1 MISSQMSENKD
12 KLAQYERNERY
23 LGEELFKRLKT
34 VKEYQFTSG
43 RICYDSLVTN
53 TENKHILV
61 EIKVRRFRRERYN
74 TYILQVDK
82 LQNLIKRA
90 EKMKLEEIR
99 YINFFESDETNKVEF
114 IIFNLSERIKQW
126 QKKPPKVEKMKM
138 NIETWKSEDV
148 KALKDIILLEFDDKI
163 DSKGDFYLN

>member
-1 MISSQMSENKD
+1 MTENKD
-12 KLAQYERNERY
+12 NLAQYERNERY
-23 LGEELFKRLKT
+23 LGEQLFIRIPT
-34 VKEYQFTSG
+34 IKEYEFTSG
-43 RICYDSLVTN
+43 RICFDSLVTT

-99 YINFFESDETNKVEF
+99 YINFFESDNPAKVEF

-126 QKKPPKVEKMKM
+126 QKKPPKVEQMKM
-138 NIETWKSEDV
+138 NVETWKSEDV

-163 DSKGDFYLN
+163 DSKGDFSLN

>member
-1 MISSQMSENKD
+1 MISSQMTENKD
-12 KLAQYERNERY
+12 NLAQYERNERY
-23 LGEELFKRLKT
+23 LGEQLFKRLPT
-34 VKEYQFTSG
+34 IKEYEFTSG
-43 RICYDSLVTN
+43 RICYDSLVTT

-99 YINFFESDETNKVEF
+99 YINFFESDNPAKVEF

>member
-1 MISSQMSENKD
+1 M
-12 KLAQYERNERY
+12 
-23 LGEELFKRLKT
+23 
-34 VKEYQFTSG
+34 
-43 RICYDSLVTN
+43 
-53 TENKHILV
+53 
-61 EIKVRRFRRERYN
+61 RRFRRERYN

>member
-1 MISSQMSENKD
+1 MTENKD
-12 KLAQYERNERY
+12 NLVKFERNERY
-23 LGEELFKRLKT
+23 LGEQLFKRLPT
-34 VKEYQFTSG
+34 IKEYEFTSG
-43 RICYDSLVTN
+43 RICFDSLVTT

-74 TYILQVDK
+74 TYILEVTK
-82 LQNLIKRA
+82 LQGLIKKA
-90 EKMKLEEIR
+90 EKLKQDTIL
-99 YINFFESDETNKVEF
+99 YVNFFECDETNKVEF